1 MDNDL
6 GANLDTANS
15 DQLLSLS
22 FELWPQVLDNE
33 VLNGMCTC
41 TLLFHQKLNFPLI
54 PAIDNAIDF
63 FYTNII
69 DDILNSSTAC
79 ACALSILCCQTLSF
93 HV

>member
-6 GANLDTANS
+6 GADLDTANS

-33 VLNGMCTC
+33 VLNGTC
-41 TLLFHQKLNFPLI
+41 TRTPLFHQKLNFPLI
-54 PAIDNAIDF
+54 PAIDDAIDF
-63 FYTNII
+63 FYANIN
-69 DDILNSSTAC
+69 DILNSSTAC
-79 ACALSILCCQTLSF
+79 ACALSILCCQALSF